1 MMHLIKLEMRKIK
14 LGGILRTAIIANL
27 VILGFILLLCSDV
40 SEGELAFKDYTEALA
55 IIEMF
60 VKATFVIYASVL
72 LARIV
77 VDEFRNNTISILF
90 MYPINRKK
98 LLLSKLLIV
107 CTLTFGLVVISD
119 VLISMGFYFFNEKL
133 QFVTDPLTAE
143 IVADQALRLVA
154 NAAAATGMAL
164 IPLFFGMRKKS
175 VSTTI
180 VSSILIVAILNSGG
194 TTLSSIIVVPI
205 MLGFVGFFIAYLSIR
220 KVEHIDI

>member
-1 MMHLIKLEMRKIK
+1 MMHLVKLEMRKMK
-14 LGGILRTAIIANL
+14 LAGIFRTAIIANL
-27 VILGFILLLCSDV
+27 AILGFILIIGLDT
-40 SEGELAFKDYTEALA
+40 SEGQPAFKNYADALV
-55 IIEMF
+55 IIELI

-107 CTLTFGLVVISD
+107 FTLTFGLVVISD
-119 VLISMGFYFFNEKL
+119 VLVSIGFYFFNEKL
-133 QFVTDPLTAE
+133 QFVTDPLTTE
-143 IVADQALRLVA
+143 IVADQALRFVA
-154 NAAAATGMAL
+154 NAAAAAGMAL

-180 VSSILIVAILNSGG
+180 VSSILIVAILNTGG
-194 TTLSSIIVVPI
+194 TTLSSIIAVPI
-205 MLGFVGFFIAYLSIR
+205 MFGIVGFIIAYLSIR
-220 KVEHIDI
+220 KVEHIDL